1 MEWESYVLC
10 VIHIIS
16 DDLHFT
22 HSANII
28 SYNQSIFIIMGIV
41 YQHNYFTREWLKSDL
56 KTSRNGRRSKCG
68 RIVFSTL
75 TISLD
80 CSRNNILIHINNES
94 SRFHDVWH
102 PSNGKRVLELASRHL
117 SVILLLESK
126 VFWEMGRRTRR
137 DGERGN
143 NREVLCLWSWA
154 EVALMLTLLTISC
167 SYRRC
172 SWYLWRFFRRCTHC
186 ALALHRVSTK
196 RLSGEESQEE
206 TVQK

>member
-1 MEWESYVLC
+1 
-10 VIHIIS
+10 
-16 DDLHFT
+16 
-22 HSANII
+22 
-28 SYNQSIFIIMGIV
+28 MGIV

-117 SVILLLESK
+117 SVILLLGVE
-126 VFWEMGRRTRR
+126 GILG
-137 DGERGN
+137 DGEEDKERWREREQQRGF
-143 NREVLCLWSWA
+143 VPVKL
-154 EVALMLTLLTISC
+154 
-167 SYRRC
+167 
-172 SWYLWRFFRRCTHC
+172 
-186 ALALHRVSTK
+186 
-196 RLSGEESQEE
+196 G
-206 TVQK
+206 